1 MRIQAENTAYRKWTL
16 TSFEFK
22 VKKARSPSTEE
33 KTILEDHF

>member
-22 VKKARSPSTEE
+22 VKKAISPSTEE
-33 KTILEDHF
+33 KNNS